1 MIIAPNTTNG
11 ERSSRR
17 SVRFTPFCI
26 WFISLVILVMRVE
39 VPTWSISDHDR
50 LSMWRNNSCFTLEEN
65 PTAALAAK
73 YCAVMENEKL
83 QESFKQ
89 LEQRPEY
96 AFLFVF
102 FNVNK

>member
-1 MIIAPNTTNG
+1 MLHLGGEPYRRLGGKVLRGDG
-11 ERSSRR
+11 ERKPDYTQTHEQAYHSDNVALVAVGYAVVDYR
-17 SVRFTPFCI
+17 SDNER
-26 WFISLVILVMRVE
+26 
-39 VPTWSISDHDR
+39 H
-50 LSMWRNNSCFTLEEN
+50 
-65 PTAALAAK
+65 
-73 YCAVMENEKL
+73 EKL

>member
-50 LSMWRNNSCFTLEEN
+50 LSMFTLEEN

-73 YCAVMENEKL
+73 YCAVMENA
-83 QESFKQ
+83 SPTIP
-89 LEQRPEY
+89 RPTSRHTIPIT
-96 AFLFVF
+96 
-102 FNVNK
+102 